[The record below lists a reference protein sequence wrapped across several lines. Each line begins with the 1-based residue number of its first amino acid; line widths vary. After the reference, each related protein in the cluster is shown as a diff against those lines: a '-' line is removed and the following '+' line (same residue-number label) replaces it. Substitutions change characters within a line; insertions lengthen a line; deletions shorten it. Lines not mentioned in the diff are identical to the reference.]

1 MNWKLGAVWGVLLT
15 LVQWLEYLAARG
27 GFAGAQQWVLV
38 ITLGVFAYI
47 GFSTYR
53 LTRSFTNAGLT
64 TMLGGFVV
72 GLLGSLTLFFDHP
85 ALTAFG
91 GVVESGFATAIY
103 GLVVGTFGSFW
114 ARMQGTRG
122 ASQ

>member
-1 MNWKLGAVWGVLLT
+1 MKWKLGMVWGVLLT
-15 LVQWLEYLAARG
+15 LVQWLEYLATRG

-47 GFSTYR
+47 GYSTYR
-53 LTRSFTNAGLT
+53 MTKSFTNASLT
-64 TMLGGFVV
+64 AMLSGFVV
-72 GLLGSLTLFFDHP
+72 GALGSLTLFFDHP
-85 ALTAFG
+85 VLTAFG
-91 GVVESGFATAIY
+91 DIVVGGFAAAIY

-114 ARMQGTRG
+114 ARMQGARG